1 MFRTNSGL
9 LWAAAVAV
17 GLAASVQA
25 TEWVADFTSVAPES
39 WSLSDNDAVA
49 NYTDTTGANP
59 NSYTVTYKGAGAVP
73 AGWLTQGS
81 RAGTPTTA
89 KFWNAPGANTSG
101 RARFATPLPL
111 SMDGNGG
118 VSVGWTARYGSY
130 VMTRAPVQIAFFD
143 DGTSTG
149 VRYNAYIC
157 VQNGT
162 QVRIHDNNGNAYA
175 SIDELTLASSVGDG
189 QYHQWSCAV
198 ITSAGLAH
206 WKLWVDGV
214 QLLFGNTNGA
224 HTFDAGS
231 GSEQFSF
238 QTASNSFTSITGPSG
253 AYIGLGELNSQDIWD
268 FEFDCVA
275 YKDDGLAMLT
285 CGTTPTCES
294 TVTPAGTQ
302 TSTALRASAA
312 DPPSHAYT
320 ITNSG
325 TTTLDYTAVEM
336 QKAAPAIA
344 SLYNTGVDNS
354 RAVLGEQVLD
364 PHWTII
370 AGGLDGTCTEGA
382 PCSAYTAL
390 DDDYPIPPWLANDS
404 TSRWIT
410 ASPTDGDASAPPGNH
425 VFRTTFTL
433 ADQAAVDAALI
444 RGRVAYDDLLV
455 DVKLNGVAVVTGTG
469 SWGFSSWQDFI
480 IDSGFQIGTNTL
492 DFTVQNGGTA
502 SNPMGLRVEFFDIVA
517 GDVSWLA
524 LDNSLGT
531 ITQGNSDIVT
541 ASIVDTDLP
550 GGTYTAYVA
559 IANNCPSPTTEMRRI
574 DLTVI
579 DCRSAVS
586 PATNTGRAFLVGSAQ
601 TPAPVSY
608 TFENTGAPP
617 VSYTVTSSASWLQ
630 LDKPTGVPIGPIAP
644 GGSDV
649 VTGTINVAGLAPG
662 GYVATLTFTDT
673 CNPAVQHI
681 RQVLL
686 SVDEPIATSG
696 DTLQQF
702 KAEFTEFTASDL
714 ASQSPLESCDPGGTT
729 DRVFSVGYNSV
740 DSLPAGWLT
749 QGTIDD
755 TPTTAKFNN
764 PDDDLAGRVRFRT
777 FLPFDNTF
785 APAKGM
791 AVAWNMRIGTDG
803 NARGPIQITFPRV
816 TGPFGTDDATSAV
829 AGEVFNAYVRV
840 NDDAVRILNNGGTAI
855 TTIGELTLG
864 TPIAGQYHQ
873 WTAAVCYNDA
883 DQMAYWNLWLDGEKL
898 MFDGADGSVVGPGGD
913 IFSFR
918 TGLNDVSGDPYVG
931 LGELNSGEDVWD
943 FEFDWVRML
952 SYNVNGC
959 PFWDG
964 GGSCFST
971 LPWPDADE
979 DGDVDQADFAVFQLC
994 FSGDGN
1000 ALSDLATC
1008 RRFNRDGDSDV
1019 DSLDFNKFEKCATGP
1034 GIALDPENPPTGC
1047 EL

>member
-25 TEWVADFTSVAPES
+25 TEWVADFTSTSPES
-39 WSLSDNDAVA
+39 FTGTDNNAVA
-49 NYTDTTGANP
+49 SYTDTLGGNA
-59 NSYTVTYKGAGAVP
+59 NSYKVTYSLNGSAP
-73 AGWLTQGS
+73 SGWLTQGS
-81 RAGTPTTA
+81 RGSVPTTA
-89 KFWNAPGANTSG
+89 KFWNPPGDGLGG
-101 RARFATPLPL
+101 RARFSTALPT
-111 SMDGNGG
+111 SMDANGG
-118 VSVGWTARYGSY
+118 VAFAWTARYGNY
-130 VMTRAPVQIAFFD
+130 AMGRAPIQLCVTD
-143 DGTSTG
+143 TGGLEGTQ
-149 VRYNAYIC
+149 YNAYIR

-162 QVRIHDNNGNAYA
+162 
-175 SIDELTLASSVGDG
+175 TLAIQSNGGGLYTTIDPLTIANVADG
-189 QYHQWSCAV
+189 QYHQWSASV
-198 ITSAGLAH
+198 ITSGTLAH
-206 WKLWVDGV
+206 WKLFLNGT
-214 QLLFGNTNGA
+214 QLLFTGDDGA
-224 HTFDAGS
+224 HQFDPGT
-231 GSEQFSF
+231 GPQQFSF
-238 QTASNSFTSITGPSG
+238 QTGSNPFSG
-253 AYIGLGELNSQDIWD
+253 DPYIGLGDLQTGQDQWD

-275 YKDDGLAMLT
+275 YKDDGVADNYT
-285 CGTTPTCES
+285 CGTAVVTCDS
-294 TVTPAGTQ
+294 SVTPAGTQ
-302 TSTALRASAA
+302 NSTALRNSPATPASFTYTFTNTGSSNNGYTVAETDAAGVPMA
-312 DPPSHAYT
+312 DPGYAWLLLDKTGSASPLGPMASEDVLAT
-320 ITNSG
+320 ITDTS
-325 TTTLDYTAVEM
+325 M
-336 QKAAPAIA
+336 
-344 SLYNTGVDNS
+344 
-354 RAVLGEQVLD
+354 
-364 PHWTII
+364 
-370 AGGLDGTCTEGA
+370 AGGLHT
-382 PCSAYTAL
+382 AY
-390 DDDYPIPPWLANDS
+390 I
-404 TSRWIT
+404 
-410 ASPTDGDASAPPGNH
+410 
-425 VFRTTFTL
+425 TFT
-433 ADQAAVDAALI
+433 D
-444 RGRVAYDDLLV
+444 
-455 DVKLNGVAVVTGTG
+455 TC
-469 SWGFSSWQDFI
+469 
-480 IDSGFQIGTNTL
+480 
-492 DFTVQNGGTA
+492 
-502 SNPMGLRVEFFDIVA
+502 NP
-517 GDVSWLA
+517 
-524 LDNSLGT
+524 
-531 ITQGNSDIVT
+531 
-541 ASIVDTDLP
+541 
-550 GGTYTAYVA
+550 
-559 IANNCPSPTTEMRRI
+559 ANKHVRRI

-586 PATNTGRAFLVGSAQ
+586 PATNAGRAFLVGSVQ
-601 TPAPVSY
+601 TPAPVIY

-617 VSYTVTSSASWLQ
+617 VSYTITSDASWLQ

-662 GYVATLTFTDT
+662 GHAATLTFTDT
-673 CNPAVQHI
+673 CDPTVQHV

-855 TTIGELTLG
+855 ATIGELTLG
-864 TPIAGQYHQ
+864 TPIAGEYHQ

-1000 ALSDLATC
+1000 ALSDPATC